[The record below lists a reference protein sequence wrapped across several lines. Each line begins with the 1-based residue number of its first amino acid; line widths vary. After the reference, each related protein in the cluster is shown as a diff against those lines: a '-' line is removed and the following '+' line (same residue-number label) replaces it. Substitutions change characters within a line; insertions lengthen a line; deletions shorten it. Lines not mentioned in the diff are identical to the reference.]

1 MTQAARKN
9 YFSVFLFLKLLY
21 QCWKK
26 MVASVFIKLMGFC
39 LLGFNMQ
46 PWFYKSCINVSYT
59 YIFLLSSCPSIYN
72 NWNWSFGTFFFFLFF
87 SHSHLSSGLY
97 LWSIIYF
104 YLIEENTMERVFS
117 INSYYASYLFSE
129 LFMSILLS
137 VWEKWLNISAS
148 VCNKDKMRD
157 CLLL

>member
-1 MTQAARKN
+1 MSVIPT
-9 YFSVFLFLKLLY
+9 YF
-21 QCWKK
+21 C
-26 MVASVFIKLMGFC
+26 
-39 LLGFNMQ
+39 
-46 PWFYKSCINVSYT
+46 
-59 YIFLLSSCPSIYN
+59 CPVVPQSI
-72 NWNWSFGTFFFFLFF
+72 TTEIEALVLFFFLFF

-137 VWEKWLNISAS
+137 VWEK
-148 VCNKDKMRD
+148 
-157 CLLL
+157 